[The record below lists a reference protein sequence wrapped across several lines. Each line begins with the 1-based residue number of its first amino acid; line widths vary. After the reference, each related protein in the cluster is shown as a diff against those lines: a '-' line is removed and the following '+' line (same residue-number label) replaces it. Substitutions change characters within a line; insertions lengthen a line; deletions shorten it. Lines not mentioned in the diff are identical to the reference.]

1 MAFKWRHWG
10 EMQGDLVCP
19 MGPGMKLTAP
29 ATHQPLEIFGV
40 GERTALCPVST
51 ACFTVQLQAW
61 LCAVPWRRPRP
72 LCDSCRRVNYGQ
84 CCACYRS
91 EQNGSV
97 GNF

>member
-40 GERTALCPVST
+40 GEQPFVCPVPT
-51 ACFTVQLQAW
+51 ACFTASLPVQNWAM
-61 LCAVPWRRPRP
+61 AVHHTALTP
-72 LCDSCRRVNYGQ
+72 L
-84 CCACYRS
+84 
-91 EQNGSV
+91 
-97 GNF
+97 